1 VPAETATAQIRTA
14 FLGRAKQWHPD
25 KLDPELRASRDLVTK
40 VFSRMTEA
48 HQVLTNAEQRAEY
61 DRMLAEP
68 GDSPEEHAEV
78 QKVLRAAATFQKAEV
93 LVKRSEWTGA
103 LEAAKS
109 AHEEDP
115 EQAEYDAL
123 YAWLLARQLD
133 ANDTHGFAGPLQRLM
148 RAVKAQPNNMRVRLY
163 RARVFRAMGKVN
175 EAMRDYRSVTDTEP
189 NNVEAQRELRLHR
202 MRTGPNP
209 DEETSGGLFGKLFKK

>member
-1 VPAETATAQIRTA
+1 
-14 FLGRAKQWHPD
+14 
-25 KLDPELRASRDLVTK
+25 
-40 VFSRMTEA
+40 
-48 HQVLTNAEQRAEY
+48 
-61 DRMLAEP
+61 
-68 GDSPEEHAEV
+68 
-78 QKVLRAAATFQKAEV
+78 
-93 LVKRSEWTGA
+93 
-103 LEAAKS
+103 
-109 AHEEDP
+109 
-115 EQAEYDAL
+115 
-123 YAWLLARQLD
+123 
-133 ANDTHGFAGPLQRLM
+133 M